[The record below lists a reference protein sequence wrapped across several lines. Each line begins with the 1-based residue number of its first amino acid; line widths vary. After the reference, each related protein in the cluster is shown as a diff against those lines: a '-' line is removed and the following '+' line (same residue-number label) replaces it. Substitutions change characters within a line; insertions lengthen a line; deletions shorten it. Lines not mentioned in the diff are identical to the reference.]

1 MEKIDTR
8 TIDLQLLSQAL
19 GLDSADQA
27 FEFMNDGRI
36 MGRLGEFW
44 TSGKR
49 QNENSPFDVKNNLG
63 ERIEVRSIT
72 DKVSFASSKEVG
84 YGRKVTTE
92 GFQEK
97 LNSLDKYLLLDMR
110 GLKEGNVEMIQI
122 TKEEVQKLPIGV
134 NKSISAKKFF
144 EIYDRNQ

>member
-19 GLDSADQA
+19 GLDSANQA
-27 FEFMNDGRI
+27 YEFLNDGRI

-110 GLKEGNVEMIQI
+110 GLKEGNVEMIEI

>member
-1 MEKIDTR
+1 MKKIDTR
-8 TIDLQLLSQAL
+8 TINLDLLSQAL
-19 GLDSADQA
+19 GLDSPTQA
-27 FEFMNDGRI
+27 YEFLNDGRI

-72 DKVSFASSKEVG
+72 DKVSFASSKEIG

-110 GLKEGNVEMIQI
+110 ELNLGNVEMIEI
-122 TKEEVQKLPIGV
+122 TKEEVQKLPIGK

-144 EIYDRNQ
+144 EIYDTNQ

>member
-1 MEKIDTR
+1 MEKIDNK
-8 TIDLQLLSQAL
+8 TIDLELLSQAL
-19 GLDSADQA
+19 GLDSANQA
-27 FEFMNDGRI
+27 YEFLNDGRI

-84 YGRKVTTE
+84 YGRKVTSE

-110 GLKEGNVEMIQI
+110 GLKEGNVEMIEI